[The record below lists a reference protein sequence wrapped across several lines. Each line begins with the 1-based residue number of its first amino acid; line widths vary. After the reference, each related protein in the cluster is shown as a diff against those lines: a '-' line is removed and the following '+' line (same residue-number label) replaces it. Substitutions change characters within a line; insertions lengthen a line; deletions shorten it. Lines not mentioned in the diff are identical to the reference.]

1 MRLLTSLCAT
11 GLCFAVGLMEAQAA
25 GMAAPNST
33 AIERA
38 AHDKLDHAI
47 QDLGLWNA
55 PPNSDNSI
63 PASAS
68 ASTESSAE
76 PIPELPTWTM
86 MLVFF
91 MGLGLAGF
99 KKGRKDRLSPGLD

>member
-1 MRLLTSLCAT
+1 MRLLASLCAT
-11 GLCFAVGLMEAQAA
+11 GLFFALGLMEAQADR
-25 GMAAPNST
+25 MTAPNST

-38 AHDKLDHAI
+38 AHDNLE
-47 QDLGLWNA
+47 DLGLWPA
-55 PPNSDNSI
+55 PASSDNSI

-99 KKGRKDRLSPGLD
+99 KKGRKDRLSPGID